1 MANDTINWDDV
12 AVPKSFKLDNHGV
25 YLWDTKKKDFAWISR
40 SMAIIGGETV
50 LETGEETYQLQY
62 LNSMNRTVVQTLP
75 GKMLTGVGFDVLV
88 SIGVDIRP
96 QNKNQI
102 LNYLIQQRSL
112 APIQLTYSTV
122 GWFDNGTNSFG
133 SSELLSLNNK
143 DQGMLKNP
151 SYDLT
156 PQGSRTAWWDMWQR
170 IGSRVELQ
178 LALALGLMSSL
189 VKPIGEAYPDI
200 KTLFFS
206 IVGGSSSGKTTMA
219 TLALSCAGQPNAG
232 KTGTLALSWSMTV
245 NALTVGLKDNLGIPV
260 LYDELSRFRG
270 GPKSLNDT
278 IYNLAEAT
286 EKKRLNRNSTLKATA
301 SWSTL
306 LLSTGEFGILDG
318 SSNLVSTND
327 GLRVRVI
334 EFSGV
339 DWTGSAELSEY
350 IKRTCANNFGWA
362 MPEFVRTLLPIY
374 SQLPKRLKPWI
385 DKAVQYMPKTKY
397 TDRLS
402 VKYAMIGLT
411 LELAN
416 KTWGLSIDAEEVLK
430 FAINASKLGWV
441 NDLGTHIFN
450 DLIDYLKVHQRELV
464 LPKHQGSYTNVI
476 GQVDIHDD
484 EMYVDIFEL
493 PFKQIVT
500 NELNAQSY
508 KVVIG
513 ELRRLNILKSESDRP
528 TLRKTIA
535 GKREKVVSIKI
546 PKEDQKDF
554 AQWNAHDAIAT
565 GFSSLS
571 QQPCDDELDRIL
583 GNNEGKGA

>member
-1 MANDTINWDDV
+1 MANNIVNWDSVD
-12 AVPKSFKLDNHGV
+12 VPKSFKLDNHGV
-25 YLWDTKKKDFAWISR
+25 YLWDTKKKDFIWISR
-40 SMAIIGGETV
+40 AMAIIGGETA

-62 LNSMNRTVVQTLP
+62 LDSMNRTVVRPLV
-75 GKMLTGVGFDVLV
+75 GKTLTGVGFDNLV
-88 SIGVDIRP
+88 SIGVDVRP

-112 APIQLTYSTV
+112 APIQLTYGTV
-122 GWFDNGTNSFG
+122 GWFTDGTNSFG
-133 SSELLSLNNK
+133 SGELINLK
-143 DQGMLKNP
+143 GKGQGKLQSS

-156 PQGSRTAWWDMWQR
+156 PQGSRTVWWDMWQR

-178 LALALGLMSSL
+178 LALALGLMGPL
-189 VKPIGEAYPDI
+189 VKPIGEAYPDV

-219 TLALSCAGQPNAG
+219 TLALSCAGQPTAG
-232 KTGTLALSWSMTV
+232 KTGTLGRSWSMTA
-245 NALTVGLKDNLGIPV
+245 NALTAGLKDNFGIPV

-270 GPKSLNDT
+270 GAKSLNDT

-286 EKKRLNRNSTLKATA
+286 EKSRLTRDATLKDTA
-301 SWSTL
+301 SWLTV

-318 SSNLVSTND
+318 SSNLVSSND

-334 EFSGV
+334 EFAGV
-339 DWTGSAELSEY
+339 DWTGSAELSEF
-350 IKRTCANNFGWA
+350 IKVTCAHNFGWVL
-362 MPEFVRTLLPIY
+362 PEFVTHLLPIY
-374 SQLPKRLKPWI
+374 GQLPKRLEPWI
-385 DKAVQYMPKTKY
+385 DKALQYMPNTQY
-397 TDRLS
+397 TNRLS

-416 KTWGLSIDAEEVLK
+416 ATWGLSIDAEKVLE
-430 FAINASKLGWV
+430 FAINASKSGWV
-441 NDLGTHIFN
+441 ANLGIRIYYG
-450 DLIDYLKVHQRELV
+450 LIDYLKVHQRELV

-513 ELRRLNILKSESDRP
+513 ELRRLNVLKSESDRP

-546 PKEDQKDF
+546 PKDDQKDF
-554 AQWNAHDAIAT
+554 AQRNIHDAIAA
-565 GFSSLS
+565 GFSSLP

-583 GNNEGKGA
+583 GNNSGKDM